1 MQELREDSSDE
12 LSIPGNALGLRL
24 TLLLW
29 WITLCSRQLS
39 PIGSKF
45 LQGMRGSQ
53 RLMDFS
59 RWSDLTGRQLAGHTG
74 TQRSL
79 KMFAI
84 STGCLGNAM
93 LRTLRPRMMDLP
105 SGEESTQTLYAWP

>member
-45 LQGMRGSQ
+45 FTRNA
-53 RLMDFS
+53 
-59 RWSDLTGRQLAGHTG
+59 W
-74 TQRSL
+74 
-79 KMFAI
+79 I
-84 STGCLGNAM
+84 SEAYGFF
-93 LRTLRPRMMDLP
+93 
-105 SGEESTQTLYAWP
+105 

>member
-12 LSIPGNALGLRL
+12 LNIPGNALGLRL

-29 WITLCSRQLS
+29 MITLYSRQLS
-39 PIGSKF
+39 PIWRQF
-45 LQGMRGSQ
+45 LQGMRGFQ
-53 RLMDFS
+53 RLVDFS
-59 RWSDLTGRQLAGHTG
+59 RWSDLTGHQLAGHTG

-79 KMFAI
+79 KTFAI

-93 LRTLRPRMMDLP
+93 LRTLRLRMIDLP
-105 SGEESTQTLYAWP
+105 SGEESTQTLYVWP

>member
-12 LSIPGNALGLRL
+12 LGIPGNALGLRL

-53 RLMDFS
+53 KLMDFS

-84 STGCLGNAM
+84 STG
-93 LRTLRPRMMDLP
+93 
-105 SGEESTQTLYAWP
+105 